1 MGYLMEILRGV
12 FIGVANIIP
21 GVSGGTIAL
30 SMGVYEKI
38 ISAVNN
44 LKKDFKSSI
53 KILLPYGIGAVLGI
67 LGLAF
72 IIKFLLDK
80 FPIPTVFAF
89 IGLIIGG
96 LPSIYARV
104 KNEKFKITHII
115 SFILLASL
123 IIIPTI
129 VSANMSG
136 GEKILELNFI
146 SVVILF
152 ALGVIAAA
160 SMVVPGV
167 SGSMIL
173 MMLGYYQPII
183 DKVTLCVESLVNF
196 DFGQFFGTVGLL
208 LPFGVGVLTGVLLA
222 AKLIERLL
230 KVYPNATMW
239 GIIALVVTSPFAI
252 LYGMDFSTVNF
263 VTIIISILTFVIG
276 YYAAIKFSKA
286 E

>member
-53 KILLPYGIGAVLGI
+53 KILLPYGIGAVLWI

-72 IIKFLLDK
+72 IIKFLLYK
-80 FPIPTVFAF
+80 FPLPTVFAF

-136 GEKILELNFI
+136 G
-146 SVVILF
+146 
-152 ALGVIAAA
+152 
-160 SMVVPGV
+160 
-167 SGSMIL
+167 
-173 MMLGYYQPII
+173 
-183 DKVTLCVESLVNF
+183 
-196 DFGQFFGTVGLL
+196 
-208 LPFGVGVLTGVLLA
+208 
-222 AKLIERLL
+222 
-230 KVYPNATMW
+230 
-239 GIIALVVTSPFAI
+239 
-252 LYGMDFSTVNF
+252 
-263 VTIIISILTFVIG
+263 
-276 YYAAIKFSKA
+276 
-286 E
+286 